1 MHASRPNLRTNRP
14 CQAATRAVVL
24 LCASVILAGALAPI
38 SGCYRRV
45 VKAKGLGADSVTVQE
60 SYQESS
66 KLDDWLFGPEPT
78 RSRSTPLN
86 R

>member
-1 MHASRPNLRTNRP
+1 MHRSRVNAQSTASPILIG
-14 CQAATRAVVL
+14 ATVL
-24 LCASVILAGALAPI
+24 ICASLALP
-38 SGCYRRV
+38 GCYQRV

-66 KLDDWLFGPEPT
+66 KLDDWLFGPEVRP
-78 RSRSTPLN
+78 SSKSTPLN